1 MTQTKFKPVEEQLA
15 YLKKGV
21 AEIIPEAE
29 LKAKLDYSLKT
40 GKPLRVYLGVD
51 PTAPD
56 LHLGHTVVLRKL
68 KHFQDLGHTAVF
80 LIGDFSAMIGDPTGV
95 SETRPPLTREQVDA
109 NAKTYLAQV
118 FKILD
123 REKTE
128 VRYNSEWLD
137 KLSSY
142 DVVRLCGHYQL
153 SRLLEREDFRKR
165 LESGQAWELRRQ
177 RREALRS
184 HAERLEVKNPPAIP
198 DLEARETLTP
208 IEPAKTTDLAQ
219 PISVHELL
227 YPLLTAYD
235 AVMLKSDVEL
245 GATEQKFNLLVHR
258 EIQREYGLPGET
270 ILTMPILV
278 GLDGQRKMSK
288 SLGNY
293 VGITEL
299 PNEMFKDIMRIPDFL
314 MWDYLKLLTDKPS
327 EAIEALQRNVKAGTT
342 HPKHVKLSLASEI
355 VRDFHGEAA
364 AQTAARN
371 WQQEVGLGLVPDGAL
386 VKNLPEDNYIGSK
399 PGKMKLSRVMLRLD
413 AAPSRAEA
421 ERLIKQGA
429 VQLDDAVITDP
440 TYEIDLNTPRKY
452 LLRVGKKTPF
462 YFTVQG

>member
-1 MTQTKFKPVEEQLA
+1 MANVNFKSVDEQLA
-15 YLKKGV
+15 YLKKGT
-21 AEIIPEAE
+21 AEIIREEE
-29 LKAKLDYSLKT
+29 LKAKLAESLKT

-109 NAKTYLAQV
+109 NAKTYLDQV

-128 VRYNSEWLD
+128 VRYNSEWLG
-137 KLSSY
+137 KMSAG
-142 DVVRLCGHYQL
+142 DVVRLCSHY
-153 SRLLEREDFRKR
+153 RLARMLEREDFHSR
-165 LESGQAWELRRQ
+165 LEKG
-177 RREALRS
+177 
-184 HAERLEVKNPPAIP
+184 
-198 DLEARETLTP
+198 
-208 IEPAKTTDLAQ
+208 Q

-227 YPLLTAYD
+227 YPLLTACD
-235 AVMLKSDVEL
+235 AVALKSDVEL

-258 EIQREYGLPGET
+258 EIQREYGLPGQV

-293 VGITEL
+293 VGITEA
-299 PNEMFKDIMRIPDFL
+299 PNEIFGKIMSIPDDL
-314 MWDYLKLLTDKPS
+314 MWSYYDLVTDRTPEEIAALKKEVADGKAHPMDVKMRLAQEVISDFRGA
-327 EAIEALQRNVKAGTT
+327 EAATKAADNFQRVFRDRQAPEEVQEIRVRRISDQLITFEKRSDATVQTRSSPLGRERWS
-342 HPKHVKLSLASEI
+342 KFLSLSGN
-355 VRDFHGEAA
+355 VSS
-364 AQTAARN
+364 T
-371 WQQEVGLGLVPDGAL
+371 
-386 VKNLPEDNYIGSK
+386 
-399 PGKMKLSRVMLRLD
+399 
-413 AAPSRAEA
+413 AEA

-429 VQLDDAVITDP
+429 IEVNGQILSEP
-440 TYEIDLNTPRKY
+440 TAGIYLNEKTEYMVRI
-452 LLRVGKKTPF
+452 GKKKF
-462 YFTVQG
+462 LRIVVE

>member
-1 MTQTKFKPVEEQLA
+1 MTANSFKPVDEQLA

-21 AEIIPEAE
+21 AEIIPEE
-29 LKAKLDYSLKT
+29 QLKADLEKSRQG

-109 NAKTYLAQV
+109 NAETYLAQV

-128 VRYNSEWLD
+128 VRRNSDWLT
-137 KLSSY
+137 KMNAEA
-142 DVVRLCGHYQL
+142 VVRLCSHY
-153 SRLLEREDFRKR
+153 RLARMLEREDFRSR
-165 LESGQAWELRRQ
+165 LDNQ
-177 RREALRS
+177 
-184 HAERLEVKNPPAIP
+184 
-198 DLEARETLTP
+198 
-208 IEPAKTTDLAQ
+208 Q

-227 YPLLTAYD
+227 YPLLTARD
-235 AVMLKSDVEL
+235 AVELKSDVEL

-258 EIQREYGLPGET
+258 EIQREYGLPGQA

-293 VGITEL
+293 VGITEDSY
-299 PNEMFKDIMRIPDFL
+299 EMFKKIMSISDSL
-314 MWDYLKLLTDKPS
+314 MWSYLELLTDQTAEGIRK
-327 EAIEALQRNVKAGTT
+327 LQQDVQAGRT
-342 HPKHVKLSLASEI
+342 HPKHVKVSLAAQI
-355 VRDFHGEAA
+355 VRDFHGEEAARKAASNWERQFSDRQVPDDAPVKTLSKDNDAGAEQDKVYLSRALMQLQAA
-364 AQTAARN
+364 A
-371 WQQEVGLGLVPDGAL
+371 
-386 VKNLPEDNYIGSK
+386 
-399 PGKMKLSRVMLRLD
+399 
-413 AAPSRAEA
+413 SRAEA

-429 VQLDDAVITDP
+429 VELDGVVIKDP
-440 TYEIDLNTPRKY
+440 RHEIDLRTPRRC
-452 LLRVGKKTPF
+452 LVRVGKKNIF
-462 YFTVQG
+462 YLDVK

>member
-21 AEIIPEAE
+21 AEIIPEDE
-29 LKAKLDYSLKT
+29 FKAKLEQSAKT

-56 LHLGHTVVLRKL
+56 LHLGHIVVLRKL

-80 LIGDFSAMIGDPTGV
+80 LIGDFSAMIGDPTGQ

-128 VRYNSEWLD
+128 VRYNSEWLG
-137 KLSSY
+137 KMSAE
-142 DVVRLCGHYQL
+142 DVVRLCSHY
-153 SRLLEREDFRKR
+153 RLARMLEREDFSSR
-165 LESGQAWELRRQ
+165 LDKG
-177 RREALRS
+177 
-184 HAERLEVKNPPAIP
+184 
-198 DLEARETLTP
+198 
-208 IEPAKTTDLAQ
+208 Q

-227 YPLLTAYD
+227 YPLLTAID
-235 AVMLKSDVEL
+235 AVKLQSDVEL

-258 EIQREYGLPGET
+258 EIQREYGLSGQA

-293 VGITEL
+293 VGITEA
-299 PNEMFKDIMRIPDFL
+299 PDEMFGKLMSISDSL
-314 MWDYLKLLTDKPS
+314 MWSYMELLTDRES
-327 EAIEALQRNVKAGTT
+327 SVIDNLRTNVQAGTT
-342 HPKHVKLSLASEI
+342 HPKQVKVTLANEI
-355 VRDFHGEAA
+355 VSGFHGKEAA
-364 AQTAARN
+364 TEAARRF
-371 WQQEVGLGLVPDGAL
+371 QERFSERKVPTD
-386 VKNLPEDNYIGSK
+386 LPDNYIGSA
-399 PGKMKLSRVMLRLD
+399 PGKERLWRIIVQLD
-413 AAPSRAEA
+413 LAPSRSAA
-421 ERLIKQGA
+421 ERLMKEGA
-429 VQLDDAVITDP
+429 VELDDVVIKDP
-440 TYEIDLNTPRKY
+440 TFEIDVSAPRTHI
-452 LLRVGKKTPF
+452 LRAGKKQLRKIVIGSPRP
-462 YFTVQG
+462 